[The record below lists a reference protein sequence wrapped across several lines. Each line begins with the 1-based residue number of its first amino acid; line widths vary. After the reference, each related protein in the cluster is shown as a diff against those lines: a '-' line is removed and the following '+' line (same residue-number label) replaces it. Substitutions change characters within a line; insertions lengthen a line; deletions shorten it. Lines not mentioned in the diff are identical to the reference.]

1 MADLQQLVHG
11 EPNWDAKVNNI
22 IEYLESGEPISSLKW
37 SDWSTE
43 GLIYN
48 GVKPD
53 SGMKGYR
60 YAQFPNGKL
69 VELDVKLH
77 TNGIKGG
84 YIDNAMIVPD
94 SIKAINMELPV
105 IVEVGGFHGNLANTG
120 LSLFRDDGNAT
131 ADWKESLLGHAL
143 YFHEE

>member
-1 MADLQQLVHG
+1 MADLQTLVHG
-11 EPNWDAKVNNI
+11 EPLWDAKVNKS
-22 IEYLESGEPISSLKW
+22 IEFLDSGQAISGLAW
-37 SDWSTE
+37 SGWSTE
-43 GLIYN
+43 GLIFN

-53 SGMKGYR
+53 SNMKGYR
-60 YAQFPNGKL
+60 YTQFPNGKL

-84 YIDNAMIVPD
+84 YIVNAMVIPD
-94 SIKAINMELPV
+94 SIKAINMEFPV
-105 IVEVGGFHGNLANTG
+105 IVEVGGFYGNLANTG